1 MSKLQVYTPFKD
13 VWNLSDE
20 IGRFFWG
27 LNNAPRETESETGF
41 NWMPAVD
48 VSEDNEG
55 LRIHAELP
63 GLKKEDIKINVRDG
77 VLTLQGERK
86 FADEKKRDNYYRIER
101 SYGMFARS
109 FTLPTTVD
117 VEKIHAT
124 MKDGVLELSVP
135 KKPEA
140 KAREV
145 QVEVH

>member
-1 MSKLQVYTPFKD
+1 
-13 VWNLSDE
+13 
-20 IGRFFWG
+20 
-27 LNNAPRETESETGF
+27 
-41 NWMPAVD
+41 MPAVD

-63 GLKKEDIKINVRDG
+63 GLKKEDIKIHIREG

-86 FADEKKRDNYYRIER
+86 FAEEKKRDNYYRIER
-101 SYGMFARS
+101 SYGTFARS

-117 VEKIHAT
+117 VEKVHAT

-140 KAREV
+140 KNHEV